1 MQTKDHKMLAEFLI
15 HGMKFF
21 FRSHI
26 KTFPKEL
33 HESGIIQR
41 KLYCLEIV

>member
-21 FRSHI
+21 RSHTKI
-26 KTFPKEL
+26 SPKEL
-33 HESGIIQR
+33 HESGIIQEEN
-41 KLYCLEIV
+41 YIV